1 MKFLQV
7 PLEGAYLIEMESI
20 EDERGFFA
28 RTFCRDEMIAHGLNP
43 DVAQCNISYNRK
55 RGTIRGMHYQTAP
68 HEETKIVQCKRGAV
82 YDVIID
88 LRPLSATY
96 RQWYAV
102 ELNDRNRTML
112 YIPYGFAHGFQ
123 TLEDDSEIF
132 YQMGSNYVPEAARGI
147 RWDDPAFRIDWPYN
161 CEVISERDQNF
172 ESFVD
177 EL

>member
-7 PLEGAYLIEMESI
+7 PLEGAYLIEMEPI
-20 EDERGFFA
+20 EDDRGFFA

-43 DVAQCNISYNRK
+43 DVAQCNISYNRR
-55 RGTIRGMHYQTAP
+55 RGTIRGMHYQSAP
-68 HEETKIVQCKRGAV
+68 HEETKIVQCIRGTV

-96 RQWYAV
+96 RQWYGV
-102 ELNDRNRTML
+102 ELNDRNRKML
-112 YIPYGFAHGFQ
+112 YIPHGFAHGFQ

-147 RWDDPAFRIDWPYN
+147 RWDDPAFRIEWPYK
-161 CEVISERDQNF
+161 CEEISERDRNF
-172 ESFVD
+172 EPFVD
-177 EL
+177 EV